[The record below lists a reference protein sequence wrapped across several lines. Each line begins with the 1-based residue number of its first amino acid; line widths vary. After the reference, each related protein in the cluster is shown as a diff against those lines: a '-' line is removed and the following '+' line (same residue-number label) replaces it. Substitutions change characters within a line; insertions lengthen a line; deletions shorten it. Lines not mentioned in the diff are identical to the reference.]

1 MALAIALNAP
11 VTVDGITTVVAQS
24 ADSKQYTFT
33 AQGGTAAENREL
45 AIDFFELLGYEAW
58 MVEMFASQHNGNV
71 ASSYYI
77 GRRNW
82 DKAAR

>member
-11 VTVDGITTVVAQS
+11 VTVDGITTVIAQS

-33 AQGGTAAENREL
+33 AQGGTARENREL
-45 AIDFFELLGYEAW
+45 AINFFEMLGYEDW
-58 MVEMFASQHNGNV
+58 MVEMFASQYNGEV
-71 ASSYYI
+71 ASSFFI